1 MAATAITGNQVA
13 GIKYTW
19 RTDTSLDWPSVPNG
33 TYFFDLNTQQVY
45 YKDINSSI
53 IDIFNSSLNKVAAIF
68 TPGVAGSPNT
78 ITHNLGT
85 SDIIVQLWDS
95 VTGEVINADIDN
107 ATATTVDI
115 TFGLNPVGD
124 VKAVII

>member
-19 RTDTSLDWPSVPNG
+19 RTDNELDWPSVPKE
-33 TYFFDLNTQQVY
+33 TYFFDLKTQQVY
-45 YKDINSSI
+45 YKALNSII
-53 IDIFNSSLNKVAAIF
+53 IDIYNSSLNKVAVEF
-68 TPGVAGSPNT
+68 SPGVAGSPNT

-107 ATATTVDI
+107 ATITTVDI
-115 TFGLNPVGD
+115 TFGLNPAGN